1 MDNQSTG
8 TQTEKKGTNKVCDAT
23 TQTKDDNEGIV
34 GYTEAHIMSSLY
46 FLALVK

>member
-34 GYTEAHIMSSLY
+34 MNRIY
-46 FLALVK
+46 